1 MLDGRGR
8 RRKRDGV
15 VIRPSAVGVRLGA
28 RWAVVWE
35 AVEGDLFQRDRL
47 PAMRG
52 RGRRPVSGAPLEV
65 LVLRASASCHSSV
78 STSSSS
84 GAEV

>member
-1 MLDGRGR
+1 VLDGRGR